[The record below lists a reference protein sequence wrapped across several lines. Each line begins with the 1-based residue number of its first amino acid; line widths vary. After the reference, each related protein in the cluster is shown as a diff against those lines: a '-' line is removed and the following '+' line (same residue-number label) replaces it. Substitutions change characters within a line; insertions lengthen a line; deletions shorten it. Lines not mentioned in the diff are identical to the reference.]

1 MGFFRVFNLH
11 TCLENLQKAEVIFSD
26 TQIYQGVGCLG
37 PSAPACVSP
46 VPVFLSYRPRKP
58 SRCGFRWP
66 GRNHGRGGSG
76 GIGRWVSKLYCSH
89 GVPERPRN
97 DRLLHFPLAE
107 FLEWCRVGEGH
118 CLSNQLPFLSGFVRA
133 SRLPGGT
140 VDPPP

>member
-1 MGFFRVFNLH
+1 MILKFIRVLGVWAPQHLLVCLLSLSSFLIDHASPPAVVSGGQGGTMGV
-11 TCLENLQKAEVIFSD
+11 
-26 TQIYQGVGCLG
+26 
-37 PSAPACVSP
+37 
-46 VPVFLSYRPRKP
+46 
-58 SRCGFRWP
+58 
-66 GRNHGRGGSG
+66 GGSG

-140 VDPPP
+140 ADPPP